1 MIVTLLALVIVAF
14 ALYTWRVG
22 REVGGYARFIRSILS
37 TGPGRQVTLDLYI
50 ATTILCIWMIYDAI
64 EVGISLVWVS
74 LYILI
79 ALFMASFGPLLYLL
93 HRFIVI

>member
-1 MIVTLLALVIVAF
+1 MIVTLLVIVIVAF
-14 ALYTWRVG
+14 AIYTWRVG

>member
-1 MIVTLLALVIVAF
+1 MVEALLVIVIVAF

-22 REVGGYARFIRSILS
+22 RAAGGYAPFIRSILS

-50 ATTILCIWMIYDAI
+50 ATTILCIWMVYDAL
-64 EVGISLVWVS
+64 EVGISLAWVS

-79 ALFMASFGPLLYLL
+79 AAFMASFGSLLYLL
-93 HRFIVI
+93 HRFLVL